1 MTTRQAEDTYE
12 RHVATLERLLAE
24 RGVGRYATF
33 SEVGEGTFFPDG
45 TEDASGFVVD
55 QRGRVFFYRS
65 IARAEYCPCRGAIVR
80 RRPEDAHAHKHAYLG
95 HLGHLGPAVIT
106 FGAQPSAD
114 DQFGGLA
121 PVSQP

>member
-55 QRGRVFFYRS
+55 QHGRVFFYWTGWDAERDAVVFS
-65 IARAEYCPCRGAIVR
+65 TWKQVAPEPGWERDPEYQRARAAVR
-80 RRPEDAHAHKHAYLG
+80 LG
-95 HLGHLGPAVIT
+95 
-106 FGAQPSAD
+106 
-114 DQFGGLA
+114 
-121 PVSQP
+121 